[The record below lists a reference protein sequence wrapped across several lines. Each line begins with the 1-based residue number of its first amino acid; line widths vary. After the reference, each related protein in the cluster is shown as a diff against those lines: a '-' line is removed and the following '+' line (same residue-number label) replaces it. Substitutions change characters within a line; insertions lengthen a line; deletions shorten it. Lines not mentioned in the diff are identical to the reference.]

1 MNTAQADGIES
12 RQAGHEQPLSGL
24 RVLDFGHYLAG
35 PLAGLF
41 LADQGAEVIQVL
53 RPGAAVWDANTA
65 STLARGKRQLIADL
79 ADPVQRQKVLALAAS
94 CDVLLE
100 NFRPGVMNRLG
111 LGHEAIAA
119 LNPAVIYVSM
129 PAYSRHDPRAHL
141 PAWDGTISAACGLFT
156 DLSIGGA
163 ALDLPPT
170 YTPLPLPSVYAGL
183 WGAIAAMAALHARQ
197 QHGLGD
203 HIEVPLMDAAMS
215 ASAGVIFQVAGQ
227 PARYNAP
234 PMSRALLDRI
244 SLRRLPHALAGRVHH
259 LVTSQ
264 MPPLFRDYRC
274 RDGER
279 LFICAIDNANHIA
292 KLVDALDIRAQVE
305 ALGLVFGDVLD
316 IPPTR
321 NNINA
326 YRGSSAAWRGLRKL
340 LASHFA
346 QDTADAWTEKLALAG
361 VPVVRQRGMAEWLNL
376 PVMHESAVLVRRNG
390 VTEPAPQVDI
400 RGRGFATAVEA
411 RVVAGDDPVFG
422 WLGEPVF
429 AQAVATAAGSSANG
443 ERPAP
448 LAGIRVLDLANVIA
462 GPSAGRTLAE
472 LGAEVT
478 HVSAVS
484 PRMGPRMNLL
494 LGMEVNQGKRSVAL
508 DLHRAAGRGVIQRLI
523 PAADVLIYNKLPAQA
538 ARLGVAPEQVHAL
551 NERTVVTAV
560 TAYGGARA
568 GGWEARPAYD
578 PVIQALTGIM
588 QRFGSEKAPAVH
600 GIASCIDYFTGYAG
614 AFATLVALVARNRG
628 ATHLLARTS
637 LVRTAGWVQLPQ
649 LCNPLR
655 ATPAGLTSV
664 GGEVLDR
671 LYRARDGWLHVDAGP
686 RGRIPGIPAD
696 AAQARN
702 WLADGIAGQDIAD
715 AIRWLRSLGLVADA
729 VVSARALRRHAG
741 VAAAR
746 GSRMSPLQAS
756 GEIVQVQHPA
766 GESYFAPDASWLR
779 FKHAPRRRIDH
790 APKPGEHSAE
800 ILARAGYSESLS
812 AALMQEGVVSAGWP
826 GLHGYIPE

>member
-1 MNTAQADGIES
+1 MSTAQTDGAQMDGA
-12 RQAGHEQPLSGL
+12 QAGPLSGL

-41 LADQGAEVIQVL
+41 LADQGAEVIQVV
-53 RPGAAVWDANTA
+53 RPGVAVWDANTEF
-65 STLARGKRQLIADL
+65 TLARGKRKLVADL
-79 ADPVQRQKVLALAAS
+79 ANPVQRQAMLDLAVS
-94 CDVLLE
+94 CDVVLE
-100 NFRPGVMNRLG
+100 NFRPGVMDRLG
-111 LGHEAIAA
+111 LGYDAISA
-119 LNPAVIYVSM
+119 LNPGVIYVSM

-170 YTPLPLPSVYAGL
+170 FTPLPLPSIYAGL
-183 WGAIAAMAALHARQ
+183 WGAIAAVAAVHARQ
-197 QHGLGD
+197 QHGQGD
-203 HIEVPLMDAAMS
+203 HIEVPLLDAAMS

-234 PMSRALLDRI
+234 PLSRALLDRI
-244 SLRRLPHALAGRVHH
+244 SLRRLPHGLAGRVHQ

-264 MPPLFRDYRC
+264 MPPLFRNYRC
-274 RDGER
+274 GDGEQ
-279 LFICAIDNANHIA
+279 LFICAIDNANHIG
-292 KLVDALDIRAQVE
+292 KLIDALGIRAQVE

-326 YRGSSAAWRGLRKL
+326 YRGNSAAWRGLRKL

-346 QDTADAWTEKLALAG
+346 RDTADAWTERLALAG
-361 VPVVRQRGMAEWLNL
+361 VPVVRQRSMVEWLNL
-376 PVMHESAVLVRRNG
+376 PVMHESAVLVRRDG
-390 VTEPAPQVDI
+390 VTEPAPQVDV
-400 RGRGFATAVEA
+400 RGRGCATAMDA
-411 RVVAGDDPVFG
+411 RVFAADVVVSG
-422 WLGEPVF
+422 WLSEPFFKDVGNP
-429 AQAVATAAGSSANG
+429 ALG
-443 ERPAP
+443 ERQAP
-448 LAGIRVLDLANVIA
+448 LAGIQVLDLANVIA

-472 LGAEVT
+472 LGAEVA

-494 LGMEVNQGKRSVAL
+494 LGMEVNQGKRSIAL
-508 DLHRAAGRGVIQRLI
+508 DLHREAGRGVIRRLI
-523 PAADVLIYNKLPAQA
+523 PSADVLIYNKLPQQA
-538 ARLGVAPEQVHAL
+538 RRLGVAPDQVHAL
-551 NERTVVTAV
+551 NARTVVTAV

-568 GGWEARPAYD
+568 GGWESRPAYD

-588 QRFGSEKAPAVH
+588 QRFGSEKVPAVH
-600 GIASCIDYFTGYAG
+600 GIASCIDYFTGYAA
-614 AFATLVALVARNRG
+614 AFATVVGLVARNRG
-628 ATHLLARTS
+628 ATHLVARTS

-649 LCNPLR
+649 VCNPARL
-655 ATPAGLTSV
+655 TPTGLTSV

-671 LYRARDGWLHVDAGP
+671 LYRARDGWVHVDAGP
-686 RGRIPGIPAD
+686 RGRMLDMPAD

-702 WLADGIAGQDIAD
+702 WLADGIAGQSMAE
-715 AIRWLRSLGLVADA
+715 ALLWLRSLGLVADA

-741 VAAAR
+741 VALAR

-756 GEIVQVQHPA
+756 GEIVQVEHPA

-779 FKHAPRRRIDH
+779 FKHAPRRRIEH
-790 APKPGEHSAE
+790 APKPGQHSAE

-812 AALMQEGVVSAGWP
+812 VALMQQGVVSAGWP